1 MHLRERWT
9 HAWLLVDGVGTRALA
24 ARDDGQGQASGD
36 EAGEDVLAEQADEG
50 ELPADQDLDEL
61 ELLLQ
66 APEEGVVVEEVGG
79 QVPEHGQAQAFVA
92 GQVGHEVRV
101 GGEAVGLL
109 GRQVGVDAPGAG
121 AEVGIVSVGVE
132 LGDGL
137 AGVGRVDGGAD
148 AERAE
153 RQHNLGQALARCGG
167 LGEEGRPLG
176 DVGRHSM
183 HVKEEREEKKK
194 PEREKTR
201 ESKKR
206 RAKKE
211 ASAEKPAPQIKKAPG
226 SAPALELILGQ
237 SDCLEAT
244 FPPRLVSLFLFF
256 VVHRVTLDWRGH
268 ILP

>member
-24 ARDDGQGQASGD
+24 ARDDGQGQAGRD

-79 QVPEHGQAQAFVA
+79 QVPEHGQAQSLVA
-92 GQVGHEVRV
+92 GQVGHEVGV
-101 GGEAVGLL
+101 GGEAVGRL
-109 GRQVGVDAPGAG
+109 GRQVGVDAAGAG
-121 AEVGIVSVGVE
+121 AEVGIVGVGVE

-137 AGVGRVDGGAD
+137 AGVGRVDGRAG

-153 RQHNLGQALARCGG
+153 RQHNLGRAAAWCGG

-183 HVKEEREEKKK
+183 HVKKEEKK
-194 PEREKTR
+194 RRTDKTHLR
-201 ESKKR
+201 ESKKGR
-206 RAKKE
+206 RKRGVATNKKDPWFCPLLLPDRPRTDFV
-211 ASAEKPAPQIKKAPG
+211 SIRLPG
-226 SAPALELILGQ
+226 GDFSP
-237 SDCLEAT
+237 
-244 FPPRLVSLFLFF
+244 VLFLFSSSF
-256 VVHRVTLDWRGH
+256 WSIG
-268 ILP
+268 PP